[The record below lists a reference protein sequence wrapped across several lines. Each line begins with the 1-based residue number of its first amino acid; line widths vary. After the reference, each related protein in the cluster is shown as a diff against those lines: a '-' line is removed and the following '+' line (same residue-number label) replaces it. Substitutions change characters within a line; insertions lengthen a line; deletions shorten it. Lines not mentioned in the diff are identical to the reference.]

1 MSETLLELEDVRK
14 QFGELIAVDDVSFRI
29 EDEGLTALIGPN
41 GAGKTTLYNLI
52 TGLYQPT
59 AGEIQFR
66 GENVTDVSSAE
77 RVRRGIGRSFQI
89 TNIFEGLTAFENVRI
104 PVIAR
109 SKGRWNPASRIDNK
123 DEIDE
128 EAERILQLLG
138 LEDLEDMVC
147 EEMSYGDKRRVEIG
161 VTLASDP
168 TLVLLDEPTAGMN
181 PSETDEMVDLL
192 NQLNAETDI
201 SFFMTEHD
209 MDVIFSIASRILVLN
224 QGSLISDGTPEEI
237 QQDKTVRAAYLGEEV

>member
-1 MSETLLELEDVRK
+1 MSETLLKLEDVRK
-14 QFGELIAVDDVSFRI
+14 QFGELVAVDDVSFRI

-59 AGEIQFR
+59 AGKIQFR
-66 GENVTDVSSAE
+66 GENITDVSSAE

-109 SKGRWNPASRIDNK
+109 SKGRWNPTSRIDNE
-123 DEIDE
+123 DEINE
-128 EAERILQLLG
+128 ETERILQLLG
-138 LEDLEDMVC
+138 LEDLADMVC

-168 TLVLLDEPTAGMN
+168 TLMLLDEPTAGMN

>member
-14 QFGELIAVDDVSFRI
+14 QFGELVAVDDVSFRI

-109 SKGRWNPASRIDNK
+109 SKGRWNPASRIDNE
-123 DEIDE
+123 DEINE
-128 EAERILQLLG
+128 ETERILQLLG
-138 LEDLEDMVC
+138 LEDLADMVC